1 MTENKKFIL
10 ALGTNIN
17 HEMNMFLAEH
27 LLKKMLPSIVF
38 TEAKWTKPIG
48 LNFKSDNMF
57 LNELAFGY
65 TTHGTAQME
74 RAIKH
79 IEREC
84 GSIKAERSKGVV
96 TMDIDILL
104 IGEKKYHH
112 EDWER
117 SYIKELLNDD
127 PYKTK

>member
-38 TEAKWTKPIG
+38 TESKWTEPIG
-48 LNFKSDNMF
+48 FTSDNKF
-57 LNELAFGY
+57 LNELGFGY
-65 TTHGTAQME
+65 TSHGTAQME

-84 GSIKAERSKGVV
+84 GSIKAERSKGIV

-104 IGEKKYHH
+104 IGETKFHNK
-112 EDWER
+112 DWNR
-117 SYIKELLNDD
+117 NYIKELLKDD
-127 PYKTK
+127 PY